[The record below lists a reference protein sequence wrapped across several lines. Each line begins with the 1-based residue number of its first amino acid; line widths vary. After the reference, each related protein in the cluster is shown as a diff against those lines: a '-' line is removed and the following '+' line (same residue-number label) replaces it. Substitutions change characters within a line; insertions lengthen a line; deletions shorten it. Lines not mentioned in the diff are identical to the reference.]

1 MAVTKQ
7 QKADILADLTEKF
20 KNATSIGFAATNTL
34 TVAEFGDL
42 RNALREVDASY
53 TIAKKTLIKIAL
65 KDALNIEVNLDDL
78 PGQIGAVCSNDDA
91 VAGLGK
97 VNDLVKKTKGEKVE
111 WAVSIFEGE
120 LKDNESTKAIAG
132 MDSRETLLG
141 RLVGSMQSPL
151 SGLARFFDA
160 AAKEVEAKGVD
171 VVGKLEGEAKAEEA
185 PAKEE
190 APKVEEKKEEVKTEE
205 ATPTKEE
212 KSESDDLTKVE
223 GIGPKT
229 AEALIAAWV
238 TTYAELSKKT
248 AEEITAMISEV
259 KGSHVTDTWP
269 KQAEMAA
276 AWNWDELKKWQ
287 DELDGGKPAE

>member
-7 QKADILADLTEKF
+7 QKADILADLTAKF
-20 KNATSIGFAATNTL
+20 KDATSIGFAATSTL

-42 RNALREVDASY
+42 RNSLREVNATY

-65 KDALNIEVNLDDL
+65 KDALDIEVNLDDL

-97 VNDLVKKTKGEKVE
+97 VNDLVKSTKGEKVE

-120 LKDNESTKAIAG
+120 LKDNESTKTIAG
-132 MDSRETLLG
+132 MPSRETLLG

-171 VVGKLEGEAKAEEA
+171 SVGKLEWAAPAEEA
-185 PAKEE
+185 PKA
-190 APKVEEKKEEVKTEE
+190 EEKKEETPKEEAKEAAPVEEKAPETPAEEAKTEE
-205 ATPTKEE
+205 AAPTEEAPAEGEKKEE
-212 KSESDDLTKVE
+212 
-223 GIGPKT
+223 
-229 AEALIAAWV
+229 AA
-238 TTYAELSKKT
+238 
-248 AEEITAMISEV
+248 
-259 KGSHVTDTWP
+259 
-269 KQAEMAA
+269 
-276 AWNWDELKKWQ
+276 
-287 DELDGGKPAE
+287 

>member
-42 RNALREVDASY
+42 RNSLREVNATY
-53 TIAKKTLIKIAL
+53 TLAKKTLIKIAL
-65 KDALNIEVNLDDL
+65 KDALNIEVDLSDL

-97 VNDLVKKTKGEKVE
+97 VNDLVKSTKGEKVE

-132 MDSRETLLG
+132 MPSRETLLG

-160 AAKEVEAKGVD
+160 AAKDLEEGGKAKMSE
-171 VVGKLEGEAKAEEA
+171 LEGDAPAAEEK
-185 PAKEE
+185 KEE
-190 APKVEEKKEEVKTEE
+190 APKVEEVKTEE
-205 ATPTKEE
+205 KTPEAPAEEAKTEEAPATEEKKEE
-212 KSESDDLTKVE
+212 
-223 GIGPKT
+223 
-229 AEALIAAWV
+229 AA
-238 TTYAELSKKT
+238 
-248 AEEITAMISEV
+248 
-259 KGSHVTDTWP
+259 
-269 KQAEMAA
+269 
-276 AWNWDELKKWQ
+276 
-287 DELDGGKPAE
+287 

>member
-7 QKADILADLTEKF
+7 QKAEILADLTEKF

-34 TVAEFGDL
+34 TVAEFWDL

-65 KDALNIEVNLDDL
+65 KDALDIEVNLDDL

-97 VNDLVKKTKGEKVE
+97 VNDLVKSTKGEKVQ

-132 MDSRETLLG
+132 MPSRETLLG

-160 AAKEVEAKGVD
+160 AAKELDEKGVD
-171 VVGKLEGEAKAEEA
+171 VVGKLEGETKADEA
-185 PAKEE
+185 PANEEKKEE
-190 APKVEEKKEEVKTEE
+190 APKVEEKVEEK
-205 ATPTKEE
+205 KEE
-212 KSESDDLTKVE
+212 KTPESEEKKEETK
-223 GIGPKT
+223 
-229 AEALIAAWV
+229 
-238 TTYAELSKKT
+238 
-248 AEEITAMISEV
+248 
-259 KGSHVTDTWP
+259 
-269 KQAEMAA
+269 
-276 AWNWDELKKWQ
+276 
-287 DELDGGKPAE
+287 